1 MAELQRLKRDLKEQ
15 LRIIEDARA
24 KIDEIALDVN
34 RLMQPDVL
42 PVNTIVKL
50 KRDWNTD
57 QDREKRPGWRGFL
70 HFMNPTNFATIKEVS
85 VYKQKISYL
94 LSFQDQWSTDVGHD
108 GKHYR
113 LDGLFH
119 FRRDEFEVI
128 FRGDIKDNL

>member
-1 MAELQRLKRDLKEQ
+1 MTELQRLKSDLKKQ
-15 LRIIEDARA
+15 LKIIEDAKE

-42 PVNTIVKL
+42 PIGTIIKL

-57 QDREKRPGWRGFL
+57 QDREKLPGWRGFL

-85 VYKQKISYL
+85 VYKQKISYFV
-94 LSFQDQWSTDVGHD
+94 SFLDQWSTDVGYD

-119 FRRDEFEVI
+119 FKRDDFEVI